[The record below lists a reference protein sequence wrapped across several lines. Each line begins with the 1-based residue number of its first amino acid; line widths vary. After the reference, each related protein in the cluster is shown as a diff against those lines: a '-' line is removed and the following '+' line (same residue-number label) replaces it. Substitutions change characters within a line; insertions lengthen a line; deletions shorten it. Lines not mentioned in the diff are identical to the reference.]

1 MRLNRRQLRRLIESA
16 IYEQSEGGKK
26 QVVPKEV
33 RAELTKL
40 RTEGQTALAF
50 DGDGNRGIAIGFTKK
65 SVKKGAPKLA
75 LGRLKKIYG
84 DDRVVMGGVK
94 RLQGGSASI
103 KAFGPGVGANVSYGS
118 EDDVKDRFQKYFT
131 GDDAIFIKMD

>member
-16 IYEQSEGGKK
+16 IYEQGQAKG

-40 RTEGQTALAF
+40 RLSGMTALGF
-50 DGDGNRGIAIGFTKK
+50 DGGGDQGIAISINK
-65 SVKKGAPKLA
+65 SGGGKEGVKLA
-75 LGRLKKIYG
+75 FSRLKKIYG
-84 DDRVVMGGVK
+84 EDRVVMGGVK
-94 RLQGGSASI
+94 RLQGGSAGI
-103 KAFGPGVGANVSYGS
+103 KSFGESEREKEQYGGD
-118 EDDVKDRFQKYFT
+118 EIKDLFQEFFE